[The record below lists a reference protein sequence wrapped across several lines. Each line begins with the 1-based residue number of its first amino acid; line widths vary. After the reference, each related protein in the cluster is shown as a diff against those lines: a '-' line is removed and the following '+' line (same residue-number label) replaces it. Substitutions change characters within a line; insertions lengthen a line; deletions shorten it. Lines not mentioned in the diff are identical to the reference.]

1 MVTGRTE
8 PLAATRAPSDWW
20 RLLCFALIGVL
31 CLGPGGLERAHIGV
45 SHDHLHLATTITLHE
60 GHDHDAEQHAHSAG
74 FGGDELSA
82 SCDTCRDLE
91 WARLTKTGTST
102 PALGFVHSEF
112 AIDRCIPIDDQVRS
126 IRAAAS
132 IRSRAPPIT

>member
-8 PLAATRAPSDWW
+8 PLAASRAPSDWW
-20 RLLCFALIGVL
+20 RWLCFALIGVL
-31 CLGPGGLERAHIGV
+31 CLGPGGVQRVHLAA
-45 SHDHLHLATTITLHE
+45 SHDHVHPAASISHSEEHE
-60 GHDHDAEQHAHSAG
+60 HDAEHHSFSAAS
-74 FGGDELSA
+74 GGDELSA

-91 WARLTKTGTST
+91 WARLTKTGTPT
-102 PALGFVHSEF
+102 PAPGCIHTDF

-126 IRAAAS
+126 IRPAAS